1 MAQDATLVVN
11 EIFVSIDGEGKTAGM
26 LTTFVRLAGC
36 NLRCAWCDTAYA
48 LKKEQGTPMAVS
60 DVVAAVTTR
69 SVTLTGGEPLEQ
81 SAAPE
86 LVRQLMAKGID
97 VNVETNGSRDTA
109 PLLALPQAD
118 SHLIITLDW
127 KLPASRMEAQM
138 HRPSFAALREQD
150 VLKFVVAS
158 VADLERAYAVLDEL
172 QPRSLV
178 YFSPVFG
185 AIEPVV
191 LVNALRS
198 RHESGHDVSRL
209 RVQLQLHKIIWHPEE
224 RGV

>member
-1 MAQDATLVVN
+1 MDTLIVN

-26 LTTFVRLAGC
+26 LTTFIRLAGC

-48 LKKEQGTPMAVS
+48 LKKEQGTPMAVA

-69 SVTLTGGEPLEQ
+69 AVTLTGGEPLEQ
-81 SAAPE
+81 PAAVE
-86 LVRQLMAKGID
+86 LVRQLMEKGIS

-109 PLLALPQAD
+109 ALLALPNAD
-118 SHLIITLDW
+118 TRLLITLDW
-127 KLPASRMEAQM
+127 KLPASRMEGQM

-158 VADLERAYAVLDEL
+158 VSDLDRAYAVLDDL
-172 QPRSLV
+172 RPRSLV

-185 AIEPVV
+185 SMEPVA
-191 LVNALRS
+191 LVDALRR
-198 RHESGHDVSRL
+198 RHEGGHDVSRL
-209 RVQLQLHKIIWHPEE
+209 RVQLQLHKIIWHPDE

>member
-1 MAQDATLVVN
+1 MDTLIVN

-26 LTTFVRLAGC
+26 LTTFIRLAGC

-48 LKKEQGTPMAVS
+48 LKKEQGTPMAVEAA
-60 DVVAAVTTR
+60 VAAVTTQA
-69 SVTLTGGEPLEQ
+69 VTLTGGEPLEQ
-81 SAAPE
+81 PAAVE
-86 LVRQLMAKGID
+86 LVRQLMAKGIA
-97 VNVETNGSRDTA
+97 VNVETNGSRSTA
-109 PLLALPQAD
+109 ALLALPHAD
-118 SHLIITLDW
+118 THLLITLDW

-158 VADLERAYAVLDEL
+158 ESDLERAYAVLDEL
-172 QPRSLV
+172 RPRALV

-185 AIEPVV
+185 AIEPVA
-191 LVNALRS
+191 LVEALRR
-198 RHESGHDVSRL
+198 RHEAGHDVSRL
-209 RVQLQLHKIIWHPEE
+209 RVQLQLHKIIWHPDE

>member
-26 LTTFVRLAGC
+26 LTTFIRLAGC

-48 LKKEQGTPMAVS
+48 LKKEQGKPMAVAE
-60 DVVAAVTTR
+60 VVAAVTTR
-69 SVTLTGGEPLEQ
+69 AVTLTGGEPLEQ
-81 SAAPE
+81 PAAAE
-86 LVRQLMAKGID
+86 LVRQLMAKGIA
-97 VNVETNGSRDTA
+97 VNVETNGSKDTA
-109 PLLALPQAD
+109 PLLALPHAD
-118 SHLIITLDW
+118 THLLITLDW
-127 KLPASRMEAQM
+127 KLPASRMESQM
-138 HRPSFAALREQD
+138 HRPSFAALRGQD

-158 VADLERAYAVLDEL
+158 SADLERAYAVLDEL

-185 AIEPVV
+185 AIEPVE
-191 LVNALRS
+191 LVEALRR
-198 RHESGHDVSRL
+198 RHEAGHDVSRL
-209 RVQLQLHKIIWHPEE
+209 RVQLQLHKIIWHSDE

>member
-1 MAQDATLVVN
+1 MDTLIVN

-48 LKKEQGTPMAVS
+48 LKKEQGKAMMVE
-60 DVVAAVTTR
+60 DIVAAVTTHA
-69 SVTLTGGEPLEQ
+69 VTLTGGEPLEQ
-81 SAAPE
+81 PAAVE
-86 LVRQLMAKGID
+86 LVRQLMEKGIA
-97 VNVETNGSRDTA
+97 VNVETNGSRSTEE
-109 PLLALPQAD
+109 LRTLPHAD
-118 SHLIITLDW
+118 SHLLITLDW

-158 VADLERAYAVLDEL
+158 DADLDRAYAVLDEL
-172 QPRSLV
+172 QPRSFV

-185 AIEPVV
+185 AIEPVA
-191 LVNALRS
+191 LVEALRR
-198 RHESGHDVSRL
+198 RHEAGHDVSRL

>member
-1 MAQDATLVVN
+1 MDTLIVN

-26 LTTFVRLAGC
+26 LTTFIRLAGC

-48 LKKEQGTPMAVS
+48 LRKEQGKPMTVQEVLAAVS
-60 DVVAAVTTR
+60 THA
-69 SVTLTGGEPLEQ
+69 VTLTGGEPLEQ
-81 SAAPE
+81 EAAVE
-86 LVRQLMAKGID
+86 LVRLLMARGVD
-97 VNVETNGSRDTA
+97 VNVETNGSRSTEK
-109 PLLALPQAD
+109 LLALPGAEQ
-118 SHLIITLDW
+118 HLLVTLDW

-138 HRPSFAALREQD
+138 HRPSFAALRECD

-158 VADLERAYAVLDEL
+158 AADLERAYEVLDAL

-185 AIEPVV
+185 FLEPVA
-191 LVNALRS
+191 LVEALRR
-198 RHESGHDVSRL
+198 RHEAGHDVRRL

>member
-26 LTTFVRLAGC
+26 LTTFIRLAGC

-48 LKKEQGTPMAVS
+48 LKKEQGNRMTVS
-60 DVVAAVTTR
+60 DVVAEVHTHA
-69 SVTLTGGEPLEQ
+69 VTLTGGEPLEQ
-81 SAAPE
+81 PAAVE
-86 LVRQLMAKGID
+86 LVRQLMAKGIA
-97 VNVETNGSRDTA
+97 VNVETNGSKDTA
-109 PLLALPQAD
+109 ALLALPHAD
-118 SHLIITLDW
+118 THLLITLDW

-138 HRPSFAALREQD
+138 CRPSFAALREQD

-158 VADLERAYAVLDEL
+158 AADLERAYAVLDEL

-185 AIEPVV
+185 AIEPVE
-191 LVNALRS
+191 LVNALRR
-198 RHESGHDVSRL
+198 RHEAGYDVSRL
-209 RVQLQLHKIIWHPEE
+209 RVQLQLHKIIWHPDE

>member
-1 MAQDATLVVN
+1 MDTLIVN

-48 LKKEQGTPMAVS
+48 LKKEQGKPMSVAEVADAVHTH
-60 DVVAAVTTR
+60 A
-69 SVTLTGGEPLEQ
+69 VTLTGGEPLQ
-81 SAAPE
+81 QPAAVE
-86 LVRQLMAKGID
+86 LVRVLMERGIA

-109 PLLALPQAD
+109 PLLALPGAD
-118 SHLIITLDW
+118 ERLLITLDW
-127 KLPASRMEAQM
+127 KLPASRMEGQM
-138 HRPSFAALREQD
+138 HRPSFAALRGQD

-158 VADLERAYAVLDEL
+158 DADLDRAYAVLDEL
-172 QPRSLV
+172 HPRSLV

-185 AIEPVV
+185 AIEPVA
-191 LVNALRS
+191 LVEALRR
-198 RHESGHDVSRL
+198 RHEAGQDVSRL
-209 RVQLQLHKIIWHPEE
+209 RVQLQLHKIIWHPDE

>member
-1 MAQDATLVVN
+1 MDTLIVN

-26 LTTFVRLAGC
+26 LTTFIRLAGC
-36 NLRCAWCDTAYA
+36 NLRCSWCDTAYA
-48 LKKEQGTPMAVS
+48 LKPEQGKPMSV
-60 DVVAAVTTR
+60 DEVADTVTTHA
-69 SVTLTGGEPLEQ
+69 VTLTGGEPLAQ
-81 SAAPE
+81 PAAAE
-86 LVRQLMAKGID
+86 LVRVLMERGIA

-109 PLLALPQAD
+109 PLLTLPHAD
-118 SHLIITLDW
+118 THLLITLDW
-127 KLPASRMEAQM
+127 KLPASRMEGQM

-158 VADLERAYAVLDEL
+158 DADLERAYAVLDEL

-185 AIEPVV
+185 AIEPVA
-191 LVNALRS
+191 LVDALRR
-198 RHESGHDVSRL
+198 RHEAGHDVSRL
-209 RVQLQLHKIIWHPEE
+209 RVQLQLHKIIWHPDE

>member
-26 LTTFVRLAGC
+26 LTTFIRLAGC

-48 LKKEQGTPMAVS
+48 LKKEQGTPMAVA
-60 DVVAAVTTR
+60 DVVAAVTTQA
-69 SVTLTGGEPLEQ
+69 VTLTGGEPLEQ
-81 SAAPE
+81 PGAVE
-86 LVRQLMAKGID
+86 LVRQLMAKGIA
-97 VNVETNGSRDTA
+97 VNVETNGSKDTA
-109 PLLALPQAD
+109 TLLSLPGAD
-118 SHLIITLDW
+118 SHLLITLDW

-158 VADLERAYAVLDEL
+158 AADLERAYAVLDEL
-172 QPRSLV
+172 QTRSLV

-185 AIEPVV
+185 AIEPVE
-191 LVNALRS
+191 LVNALRR

-209 RVQLQLHKIIWHPEE
+209 RVQLQLHKIIWHPDE

>member
-1 MAQDATLVVN
+1 MDTLIVN

-26 LTTFVRLAGC
+26 LTTFIRLAGC

-48 LKKEQGTPMAVS
+48 LNASQGKPMTIAELVT
-60 DVVAAVTTR
+60 AVTTHA
-69 SVTLTGGEPLEQ
+69 VTLTGGEPLAQ
-81 SAAPE
+81 PAAVE
-86 LVRQLMAKGID
+86 LVRQLMEKGIA
-97 VNVETNGSRDTA
+97 VNVETNGSRDTT
-109 PLLALPQAD
+109 PLLALPHAD
-118 SHLIITLDW
+118 DRLLITLDW
-127 KLPASRMEAQM
+127 KLPASRMEGQM

-158 VADLERAYAVLDEL
+158 AADLDRAYEVLDEIH
-172 QPRSLV
+172 PRALV

-185 AIEPVV
+185 AIEPVE
-191 LVNALRS
+191 LVEALRR
-198 RHESGHDVSRL
+198 RHEAGHEVSRL